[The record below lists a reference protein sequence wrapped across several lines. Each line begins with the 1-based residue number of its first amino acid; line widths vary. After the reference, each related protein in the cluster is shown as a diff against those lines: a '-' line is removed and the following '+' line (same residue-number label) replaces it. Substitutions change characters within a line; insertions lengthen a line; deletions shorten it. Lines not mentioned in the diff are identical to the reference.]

1 MRPEVAD
8 STTSLPVLIRTMA
21 KHDPDRIYIDDLDGT
36 PLSYGDV
43 HLGAVRWAHAF
54 QRAGIAAG
62 ENVAVI
68 LPTTPEFVLV
78 WLGLS
83 WLHAVEVPLNTA
95 YTGRVLADTLNRS
108 DARYLVTARRYLPRV
123 QEIAGTLATRQP
135 VVVVDGGE
143 ETTSLP
149 TIDRAQLFAEPSEED
164 AFEAPAP
171 HVTATIIYT
180 SGTT

>member
-21 KHDPDRIYIDDLDGT
+21 ERDPDRIYIDDLDGT

-43 HLGAVRWAHAF
+43 HLGALRWAHAF

-62 ENVAVI
+62 ENVAVL

-78 WLGLS
+78 WLGLA

-123 QEIAGTLATRQP
+123 QEIAHSLTTLKT
-135 VVVVDGGE
+135 VIGLDDGP

-149 TIDRAQLFAEPSEED
+149 IIDRTELFAEPC
-164 AFEAPAP
+164 
-171 HVTATIIYT
+171 
-180 SGTT
+180 